1 MKFNL
6 KLPHGKMN
14 EFKSTMTWSRIPY
27 LLYER
32 KNLNKT
38 EPMLLIENFLN
49 VNLFFRNHYYSK
61 NRNKIIFFF
70 SICVLLFLI
79 KKEYY
84 LEARFFLFRF
94 CANIF
99 RNTSILSSYKI
110 LMNDPK
116 NLKSNIIYK
125 FLKKEIIFVLKFPG
139 VLKKFNLFYEKLES
153 SLLFEKMKT
162 SVSLFK
168 MLNKNKSKNL
178 IAKKKFGWSKSTIKQ
193 RKIFEKQKNEEKI
206 DSVFK
211 SKKCY
216 QRNIKYLKIIKIR
229 SKNANLINCVD
240 QSFDNKTITIGYQN
254 SLIHVC
260 NLRSNLLKKK
270 DYLLKGH
277 SSSIFCAKKTR
288 AADYILSTSFGG
300 EIYLWALK
308 QKILIS
314 RYQTPRHSIWDFDLN
329 KNRENFVSVGSL
341 GFGLYWHIER
351 PFPLRFFHGHIS
363 DVNTIKWHSDINFL
377 ATGSDDKTVRL
388 WDIRIKKS
396 IGKISFDAPV
406 NSVEFSHDGKDLTIA
421 GKSRFIDTID
431 IRTLKSRFKIREEAL
446 KIDKICYLDER
457 EFAYVKD
464 SESVKIWGEYG
475 KRRENYFKTNNFTN
489 FKSVKVISDIH
500 RIMQL
505 KTDKLNKMTIVGLNL

>member
-1 MKFNL
+1 
-6 KLPHGKMN
+6 
-14 EFKSTMTWSRIPY
+14 
-27 LLYER
+27 
-32 KNLNKT
+32 
-38 EPMLLIENFLN
+38 
-49 VNLFFRNHYYSK
+49 
-61 NRNKIIFFF
+61 
-70 SICVLLFLI
+70 
-79 KKEYY
+79 
-84 LEARFFLFRF
+84 
-94 CANIF
+94 
-99 RNTSILSSYKI
+99 
-110 LMNDPK
+110 
-116 NLKSNIIYK
+116 
-125 FLKKEIIFVLKFPG
+125 
-139 VLKKFNLFYEKLES
+139 
-153 SLLFEKMKT
+153 
-162 SVSLFK
+162 
-168 MLNKNKSKNL
+168 
-178 IAKKKFGWSKSTIKQ
+178 
-193 RKIFEKQKNEEKI
+193 
-206 DSVFK
+206 
-211 SKKCY
+211 
-216 QRNIKYLKIIKIR
+216 
-229 SKNANLINCVD
+229 
-240 QSFDNKTITIGYQN
+240 
-254 SLIHVC
+254 
-260 NLRSNLLKKK
+260 
-270 DYLLKGH
+270 
-277 SSSIFCAKKTR
+277 
-288 AADYILSTSFGG
+288 
-300 EIYLWALK
+300 
-308 QKILIS
+308 
-314 RYQTPRHSIWDFDLN
+314 
-329 KNRENFVSVGSL
+329 VSVGSL